1 LHGATRTVPSVSDG
15 AIGDR
20 EADALAALNETL
32 RDDYVADC
40 QKGVDRWNRSLA
52 EVGRQLTLPHVGFNR
67 AVGVFA
73 NHHVTPS
80 GALVDSDQWKAGVGE
95 WLPTAADR
103 EFVESLMV
111 RVSEPGTMAG
121 WLSAP
126 SAGIHAKPVD
136 YEYVRL

>member
-1 LHGATRTVPSVSDG
+1 MTGGV
-15 AIGDR
+15 IGER

-52 EVGRQLTLPHVGFNR
+52 EVGKELTLPHVGFNR

-73 NHHVTPS
+73 ATPRELRTA
-80 GALVDSDQWKAGVGE
+80 ALIDGDQWASAVDE

-111 RVSEPGTMAG
+111 GVSEPGVMAG
-121 WLSAP
+121 WLGPP
-126 SAGIHAKPVD
+126 SVGIHAKPAD